1 MNHLPFILGLTA
13 YLAMCFVTGQMI
25 GLAGL
30 RRGWSLGRVVVTA
43 SAAAI
48 PLVLLWNLVEPYLAP

>member
-25 GLAGL
+25 GLAGA
-30 RRGWSLGRVVVTA
+30 RRGWSLGRVIVTA

-48 PLVLLWNLVEPYLAP
+48 PLTCFWLFIEPYLAP